1 MAFQSDSRTDT
12 VILIFST
19 LAVLIAATLSMATIS
34 TGTKSLLDDSPNPT
48 ERAEAAANAGI
59 DVARWHI
66 ECHGRIEAGGLSP
79 RYYING
85 AIYKVEW
92 DDVNMTDSTVT
103 VRSTG
108 DFSWGDDKHYRVNV
122 ESRIKLEFLPDHRQ
136 EILDEYYTNNHS

>member
-34 TGTKSLLDDSPNPT
+34 TGTKSLLDHSPNPT

-92 DDVNMTDSTVT
+92 DDVDMADSTVT
-103 VRSTG
+103 VRSLG
-108 DFSWGDDKHYRVNV
+108 RFSWDNDNTNEVMV
-122 ESRIKLEFLPDHRQ
+122 ESKIKLGFLPNNK
-136 EILDEYYTNNHS
+136 ENILSDYYTRNL